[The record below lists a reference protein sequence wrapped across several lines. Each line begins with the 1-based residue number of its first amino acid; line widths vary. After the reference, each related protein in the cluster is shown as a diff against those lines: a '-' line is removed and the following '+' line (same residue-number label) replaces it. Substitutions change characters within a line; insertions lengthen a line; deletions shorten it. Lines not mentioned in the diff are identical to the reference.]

1 MKKNWLT
8 LGVVIS
14 MMILS
19 SCHIN
24 STSSEYQN
32 SSHESSSS
40 VSSNNSS
47 SSKENS
53 NNSSSSSTTS
63 SKPSSSTT
71 SSEPSSSTE
80 SSKPSSSI
88 TSSEPSSSTTS
99 SEPSKPVEPKE
110 KVHVIILAGQSNAV
124 GQSFSYHFSEED
136 LEKYKEGFENVKIRY
151 DINPFSTT
159 ETKHANE
166 IFEKVK
172 IGQGKGVDWTKYPD
186 GCIGPELGIAKH
198 LSETYPNEKFYI
210 IKNATGGTTLH
221 DRWYSTSSLDYLNKF
236 ELEENSLYTK
246 LLNFVDES
254 MGQLKE
260 NYDPEIFSF
269 CWMQGENDAKDYWE
283 DYEVLWSNFI
293 SDLKSVWGEKDY
305 LADNGLSVIDA
316 GITNYW
322 TNFDAINGIKEK
334 YAAMS
339 SKNHYI
345 EVVNEPEITAFKDNT
360 DYAHLDVYAMLKLGE
375 LFGEKIKLSYE
386 DLVNEEV
393 VYTQPQYENNKWNG
407 VDISSALSGEG
418 TVENPYLISS
428 PADMAYFAEN
438 VKVNDYSGKHVK
450 LTCDLDMSNYAFK
463 GIGSGEYTTKYE
475 YTPFAGTFDG
485 DNHKVTVKIVKD
497 FVAGLFAAVTGT
509 VKNVEVAGTVRA
521 VYRAVGGIA
530 GLQEGGKIEN
540 CINSAIVTSKYY
552 TPGNGNVGGIVGY
565 QKNGDVTNCTNN
577 GEVYGFVNLIT
588 DNQGVGGIIGTV
600 SEGATGTI
608 SGNVNN
614 GTVYNKGLCTGGVIG
629 MLRGKILIDGCTNN
643 GTVTGVKSF
652 AGGILGFT
660 NFSDNTISNC
670 TNTAK
675 ITANSFVGGI
685 AGTVGYNGD
694 RSTTVVN
701 NCTNSGDIEATG
713 TTFIDNK
720 IEKAGARVGGIAGM
734 AYGSTVKDCTNT
746 GTVTYTGGTASE
758 EYQEAVPYAGLIVG
772 YKTTKAKVSNN
783 TYQQ

>member
-1 MKKNWLT
+1 MKKNLLT
-8 LGVVIS
+8 LGVIMSVAL
-14 MMILS
+14 LS
-19 SCHIN
+19 ACHTNTSSSQSQNGSYESSSSQASSDSQTSSN
-24 STSSEYQN
+24 STSSIEG
-32 SSHESSSS
+32 SSSNNFSSSNESSES
-40 VSSNNSS
+40 SSNNSS
-47 SSKENS
+47 ASSS
-53 NNSSSSSTTS
+53 NNSSVSSSYNG
-63 SKPSSSTT
+63 
-71 SSEPSSSTE
+71 SSEET
-80 SSKPSSSI
+80 
-88 TSSEPSSSTTS
+88 
-99 SEPSKPVEPKE
+99 PVTPKE
-110 KVHVIILAGQSNAV
+110 KAKVIVLAGQSNAV
-124 GQSFSYHFSEED
+124 GQSFAYHFNEED
-136 LEKYKEGFENVKIRY
+136 LAKYKEGFDNVKIRY
-151 DINPFSTT
+151 EINPFSTT
-159 ETKHANE
+159 ETKHVNE
-166 IFEKVK
+166 TFEKVK
-172 IGQGKGVDWTKYPD
+172 VGQGKGVDWEKYPD

-198 LSETYPNEKFYI
+198 LSETYPDEEFYI

-221 DRWYSTSSLDYLNKF
+221 DRWYSTSSLDYLNKTEF
-236 ELEENSLYTK
+236 EENSLYVK

-254 MGQLKE
+254 MNILKE

-269 CWMQGENDAKDYWE
+269 CWMQGENDAKEYSE
-283 DYEVLWSNFI
+283 DYETLWTNFI
-293 SDLKSVWGEKDY
+293 NDLKSEWGEKGY
-305 LADNGLSVIDA
+305 LVDNGLSVVDA

-322 TNFDAINGIKEK
+322 TNFDVINGIKEK

-339 SKNHYI
+339 SKNHYV
-345 EVVNEPEITAFKDNT
+345 EVVTDPDITAFKDNT
-360 DYAHLDVYAMLKLGE
+360 DFAHLDVYSMLKLGE
-375 LFGEKIKLSYE
+375 SFGKKIKLSYE
-386 DLVNEEV
+386 DLANEEV
-393 VYTQPQYENNKWNG
+393 VYTTPQYENNKWNG
-407 VDISSALSGEG
+407 IDVSTQLTGEG
-418 TVENPYLISS
+418 TVENPYLITST
-428 PADMAYFAEN
+428 ADMAYFAEN

-521 VYRAVGGIA
+521 VYRAAGGIA
-530 GLQEGGKIEN
+530 GLQEGGTIEN

-552 TPGNGNVGGIVGY
+552 TAGNGNVGGIVGY

-577 GEVYGFVNLIT
+577 GEVYGFVNLVT

-600 SEGATGTI
+600 ADGATGTI

-614 GTVYNKGLCTGGVIG
+614 GTVYNKGLCTGGIIG

-694 RSTTVVN
+694 RLTTVVT

-720 IEKAGARVGGIAGM
+720 VEKAGARVGGIAGM
-734 AYGSTVKDCTNT
+734 AYGSTIKNCTNS
-746 GTVTYTGGTASE
+746 GDVKHPEGTATD
-758 EYQEAVPYAGLIVG
+758 EYQTAVPYAGTIVG
-772 YKTTKAKVSNN
+772 YKTSKAVVSDN
-783 TYQQ
+783 TY